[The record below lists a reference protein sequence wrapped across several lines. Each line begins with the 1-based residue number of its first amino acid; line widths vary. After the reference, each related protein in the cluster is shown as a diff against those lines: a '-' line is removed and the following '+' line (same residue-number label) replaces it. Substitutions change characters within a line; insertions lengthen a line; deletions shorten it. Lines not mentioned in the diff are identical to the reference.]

1 MFRVLPPS
9 GGNARQI
16 SEVVNLMMLGKT
28 NNTGSVTLATGG
40 ALTTTINDLRI
51 GSQSKVILIP
61 ASAAAFTDT
70 VPYGAFQ
77 DSTDQTAAN
86 TTTAYAVTFDTTD
99 YANGVTLS
107 NSSRINVK
115 NAGVYNIQF
124 SIQFKNTTNDSQD
137 VDVWF
142 RKNGT
147 DIDKSNSR
155 FGLAPRKASTD
166 PYHTIGSLNYFVEL
180 AANDYVQVMWR
191 VSDTGVSIE
200 QHPAGT
206 SPTRP
211 AVPSVILTVNYVNPS
226 ATTNI
231 YVSSKAKGSATLTH
245 FANSTSSKTYDYV
258 IVG

>member
-1 MFRVLPPS
+1 MFRILPPP
-9 GGNARQI
+9 GGNPRQI

-40 ALTTTINDLRI
+40 ALTTTITDIRI
-51 GSQSKVILIP
+51 GSESKIILIP
-61 ASAAAFTDT
+61 ASAAAFADT

-77 DSTDQTAAN
+77 DSTDQTASS
-86 TTTAYAVTFDTTD
+86 TTTAYAITFDTTD
-99 YANGVTLS
+99 YSNGVTLS

-137 VDVWF
+137 ADIWF
-142 RKNGT
+142 RKNGV
-147 DIDKSNSR
+147 DVDKSNSR
-155 FGLAPRKASTD
+155 FGLAPRKSSGD

-191 VSDTGVSIE
+191 VSNTGVSIE
-200 QHPAGT
+200 QHPADT

-231 YVSSKAKGSATLTH
+231 YVSSRGKGTATLTH
-245 FANSTSSKTYDYV
+245 FANSTSDKTYNYV

>member
-1 MFRVLPPS
+1 MFRVLPPF
-9 GGNARQI
+9 GGDQRATA
-16 SEVVNLMMLGKT
+16 EVVNGIMNGKT
-28 NNTGSVTLATGG
+28 NNTGTVSLATGG
-40 ALTTTINDLRI
+40 ALTTTITDERI
-51 GSQSKVILIP
+51 GYDSNIILIP
-61 ASAAAFTDT
+61 ASAAAFADS
-70 VPYGAFQ
+70 VPYGSFQ

-86 TTTAYAVTFDTTD
+86 TTTAYPITFDTTD
-99 YANGVTLS
+99 YSNGVTLS

-124 SIQFKNTTNDSQD
+124 SIQLNNTTNDSQD

-147 DIDKSNSR
+147 DIANSNSR
-155 FGLAPRKASTD
+155 FGLATRKSSGD
-166 PYHTIGSLNYFVEL
+166 PYHMIGSLNFFVEL
-180 AANDYVQVMWR
+180 AANDYVQLMWR
-191 VSDTGVSIE
+191 ASNTGVTIE
-200 QHPAGT
+200 QYPAGT

-231 YVSSKAKGSATLTH
+231 YVSSNAKGSATLTH
-245 FANSTSSKTYDYV
+245 FSNSTANKTYAYV

>member
-61 ASAAAFTDT
+61 ASAAAFADA

-77 DSTDQTAAN
+77 DATDQTAAS
-86 TTTAYAVTFDTTD
+86 TTTAYPITFDTTD
-99 YANGVTLS
+99 YSNGVTLS

-137 VDVWF
+137 ADVWF

-155 FGLAPRKASTD
+155 FGLAPRKGAGD

-180 AANDYVQVMWR
+180 AANDYVQLMWR
-191 VSDTGVSIE
+191 VSNTGVSIE
-200 QHPAGT
+200 QHPADT

-231 YVSSKAKGSATLTH
+231 YVSSRGKGTATLTH
-245 FANSTSSKTYDYV
+245 FANSTADKTYEYV

>member
-61 ASAAAFTDT
+61 ASAAAFADT
-70 VPYGAFQ
+70 VPYGSFQ
-77 DSTDQTAAN
+77 DSTNQTAGS
-86 TTTAYAVTFDTTD
+86 TTTAYAITFDTTD
-99 YANGVTLS
+99 YSNGVTLS

-137 VDVWF
+137 ADVWF

-155 FGLAPRKASTD
+155 FGFAPRKGAGD

-180 AANDYVQVMWR
+180 AANDYVQLMWR
-191 VSDTGVSIE
+191 VSNTGVSIE

-231 YVSSKAKGSATLTH
+231 YVSSRGKGTATLTH
-245 FANSTSSKTYDYV
+245 FANSTADKTYEYV

>member
-61 ASAAAFTDT
+61 ASAAAFADT

-77 DSTDQTAAN
+77 DSTDQTAAS
-86 TTTAYAVTFDTTD
+86 TTAAYAITFDTID
-99 YANGVTLS
+99 YSNGVTLS
-107 NSSRINVK
+107 NGSRINVK

-137 VDVWF
+137 ADVWF

-155 FGLAPRKASTD
+155 FGLAPRKSAGD

-180 AANDYVQVMWR
+180 AANDYVQLMWR
-191 VSDTGVSIE
+191 VSNTGVSIE
-200 QHPAGT
+200 QHPADT

-231 YVSSKAKGSATLTH
+231 YVSSRGKGTATLTH
-245 FANSTSSKTYDYV
+245 FANSTADKTYEYV